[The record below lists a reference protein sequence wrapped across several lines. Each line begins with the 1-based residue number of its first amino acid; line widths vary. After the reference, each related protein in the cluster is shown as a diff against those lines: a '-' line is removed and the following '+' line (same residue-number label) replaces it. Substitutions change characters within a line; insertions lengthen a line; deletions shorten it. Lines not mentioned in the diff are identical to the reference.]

1 MGGCLPQTLQ
11 QQGQGTLSPAGLHD
25 PLSHGSWGQLQAP
38 SYSWFL
44 NSRTRSRACYL
55 RSTQTPGRNHVCS
68 PQQGRVAG
76 SPSGRDPNPRSSLTR
91 QGTPW
96 RPPDKDSER
105 RDGPGPPQRNVAG
118 SPHPSGLCSQQ
129 WSLGPEASGCVYIF
143 APVGSGERGA
153 SACSHAHGP
162 ASGWGAHLPPFPLEP
177 VGETKQPEREAT
189 ESAEKTPRSG
199 EGRTG
204 TDRQMKRGRKQWK
217 GERMKQEE
225 RRQVG

>member
-1 MGGCLPQTLQ
+1 MRGEGGGRREEGEWAVGGCLPQTLQ

-76 SPSGRDPNPRSSLTR
+76 SPSGRDPNLRSSLTR

-105 RDGPGPPQRNVAG
+105 RDGPGPPQRNVAAAPTPRG
-118 SPHPSGLCSQQ
+118 CARSSGLWGLKPLVVFTSLHLWVQVNLAPLHVLMLMDQRVGCSLP
-129 WSLGPEASGCVYIF
+129 SLPL
-143 APVGSGERGA
+143 GA
-153 SACSHAHGP
+153 C
-162 ASGWGAHLPPFPLEP
+162 WGDQA
-177 VGETKQPEREAT
+177 A
-189 ESAEKTPRSG
+189 
-199 EGRTG
+199 
-204 TDRQMKRGRKQWK
+204 
-217 GERMKQEE
+217 
-225 RRQVG
+225 